1 MITEMINWWTV
12 DCFMYDLC
20 IFFKRKQFF
29 MQNHDTRSMVNQ
41 ATGRALRS
49 ERVFCSN
56 RFQQN

>member
-12 DCFMYDLC
+12 DWFMYDLC
-20 IFFKRKQFF
+20 IFFKRKQIF

-49 ERVFCSN
+49 
-56 RFQQN
+56 